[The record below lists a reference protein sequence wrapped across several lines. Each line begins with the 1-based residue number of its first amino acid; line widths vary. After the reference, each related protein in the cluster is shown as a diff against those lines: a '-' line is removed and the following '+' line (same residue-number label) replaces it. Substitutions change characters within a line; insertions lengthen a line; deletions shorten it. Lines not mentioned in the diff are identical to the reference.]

1 LEARI
6 RRTLR
11 RMRGERVRGRA
22 GHGGVM
28 MIVLLLFLQKQNL
41 CAACPAHSEA
51 PPRSDARSDCVC
63 SLGFSGPA
71 GGPCAECPANAY
83 ADALNMSA
91 CTACLANSDSPIL
104 LPEAMRRRTVCA
116 ASAST
121 ARRAGPA
128 PGRGFAWPD
137 FSKAHQ
143 MADSLPSLQRHCL
156 MPLLF
161 IYISVFHFRRSDFD
175 CEGHTGVIL
184 EWRSHGACEFYSQP
198 HQVI

>member
-83 ADALNMSA
+83 AEALNMSA
-91 CTACLANSDSPIL
+91 CTACLANSEAPAGATRRGLSVQPRL
-104 LPEAMRRRTVCA
+104 LRCAGRALRRVRGERVRGRA
-116 ASAST
+116 GHGGVLRLSGELAGAR
-121 ARRAGPA
+121 AQRRANGLC
-128 PGRGFAWPD
+128 
-137 FSKAHQ
+137 
-143 MADSLPSLQRHCL
+143 LPPR
-156 MPLLF
+156 LL
-161 IYISVFHFRRSDFD
+161 RRSRRELKWKVF
-175 CEGHTGVIL
+175 
-184 EWRSHGACEFYSQP
+184 SS
-198 HQVI
+198 